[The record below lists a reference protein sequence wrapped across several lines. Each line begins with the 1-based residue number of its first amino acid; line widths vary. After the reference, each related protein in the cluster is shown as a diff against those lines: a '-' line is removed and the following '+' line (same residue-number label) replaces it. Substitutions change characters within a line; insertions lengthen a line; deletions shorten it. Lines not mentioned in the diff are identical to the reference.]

1 MKLKI
6 LRILGVLLLATS
18 YFLLPSSCY
27 SSDIP
32 PGFEVYFNNPNGT
45 QDLNA
50 PGLDFRFK
58 NFVDLASGTTIYACF
73 YEIDNS
79 TVVAALNSALDRGC
93 TVYVISDDSDGNTT
107 QYGQLKTANKILGNS
122 SAIMHDKFC
131 VIEGSSVW
139 TGSWN
144 ATENCTYKN
153 NNNVIVVR
161 STAIASIYQNEFIEM
176 YGTPLRSGTKRF
188 GSQKTL
194 ASNNGKTEYVGLVR
208 VDIYFS
214 PYSSPM
220 RTNAKI
226 KTVLATAVDSV
237 DFALFDFT
245 DGSVGL
251 GDLVK
256 SGIKVKGIFESQ
268 QINSVFG
275 AAESSQYTYLLSS
288 GAVVMADANPYKLHD
303 KFAVVDPLKANAKVI
318 TGSHNWSKSANE
330 DNDENTMV
338 VYSAEI
344 TEKYYDEFQ
353 KLYKLIESSGSFSQ
367 TSAVDSLKIYPSPI
381 TGNSAAIGFNL
392 SSNVTDAVVKLYTLS
407 GYLAKEIPLST
418 INAGYNQVIWDCTN
432 SSSEKVASG
441 IYIADVEATTP
452 DGTFRKIKKFAVIK
466 EKQ

>member
-1 MKLKI
+1 
-6 LRILGVLLLATS
+6 
-18 YFLLPSSCY
+18 
-27 SSDIP
+27 
-32 PGFEVYFNNPNGT
+32 
-45 QDLNA
+45 
-50 PGLDFRFK
+50 
-58 NFVDLASGTTIYACF
+58 
-73 YEIDNS
+73 
-79 TVVAALNSALDRGC
+79 
-93 TVYVISDDSDGNTT
+93 
-107 QYGQLKTANKILGNS
+107 
-122 SAIMHDKFC
+122 
-131 VIEGSSVW
+131 
-139 TGSWN
+139 
-144 ATENCTYKN
+144 
-153 NNNVIVVR
+153 
-161 STAIASIYQNEFIEM
+161 
-176 YGTPLRSGTKRF
+176 
-188 GSQKTL
+188 
-194 ASNNGKTEYVGLVR
+194 
-208 VDIYFS
+208 
-214 PYSSPM
+214 M

-226 KTVLATAVDSV
+226 KTGLATAADSV

-275 AAESSQYTYLLSS
+275 AAESNQYTYLLSS
-288 GAVVMADANPYKLHD
+288 GAAVMADANPYKLHD
-303 KFAVVDPLKANAKVI
+303 KFAVVDPLRVNAKVI

-330 DNDENTMV
+330 DNDENTLV

-418 INAGYNQVIWDCTN
+418 INAGYSEVIWDCTN